1 MSTTPGA
8 NEESKAETTYYSMKE
23 VSKHDTE
30 DDMWIVIGN
39 AKNGGPKVYNVT
51 EYVDDHPGGADSLID
66 NAGKYADDMFEDIG
80 HSGDARKILK
90 TFHIGDLTEED
101 ANQLLA
107 ETSKTAAEISSRGGL
122 SFGAVAVVALAV
134 GAGFYFTK
142 M

>member
-1 MSTTPGA
+1 MSTVPGN
-8 NEESKAETTYYSMKE
+8 NEESKAETVFYSMKE

-30 DDMWIVIGN
+30 DDMWIVVGN

-51 EYVDDHPGGADSLID
+51 EYVNDHPGGADSLID

-90 TFHIGDLTEED
+90 TFYIGDVTEED
-101 ANQLLA
+101 ATQLLA
-107 ETSKTAAEISSRGGL
+107 ETTKSAAEISSRGGL
-122 SFGAVAVVALAV
+122 GFGAVAVVALAV